1 MKGKSMSY
9 FNNPQE
15 KQSRL
20 LAPGVHAR
28 PFWGDSLM
36 LVAVELESHSEVP
49 SHSHPQEQAGTVLS
63 GEIEFT
69 IAGQHKTLHA
79 GDMYFIPG
87 NIEHSAKTGNSPARV
102 MDIFTPL
109 RQDFMD

>member
-1 MKGKSMSY
+1 MSY

-28 PFWGDSLM
+28 PFWGDNLM

-49 SHSHPQEQAGTVLS
+49 SHSHSQEQAGTVLL
-63 GEIEFT
+63 GEIEFI
-69 IAGQHKTLHA
+69 IAGEHKTLHA
-79 GDMYFIPG
+79 GDMYFIPS

-102 MDIFTPL
+102 IDIFTPL
-109 RQDFMD
+109 RQDFMG